1 MGRLSNRARSAD
13 RVSPRA
19 WSDGRFTIDDMVELF
34 AEAFL
39 ESLQEPDH
47 QEPEHRYDEDR
58 SLCVLADGRV
68 YVEHAAVGDTQTS
81 TKAVGEHDD
90 RDDDII
96 TEVRG
101 EGDLFSVAADGTHTA
116 IRGEADDWAATRK
129 DTETVTLVDSEGIDW
144 APLPQLDTLTRIRA
158 EADDWSS

>member
-1 MGRLSNRARSAD
+1 MA
-13 RVSPRA
+13 
-19 WSDGRFTIDDMVELF
+19 ELF

-39 ESLQEPDH
+39 ESLEEPER
-47 QEPEHRYDEDR
+47 QEPEHRYDEDL
-58 SLCVLADGRV
+58 SLCVLADGRA

-101 EGDLFSVAADGTHTA
+101 ETDAFTVADGGTHTA
-116 IRGEADDWAATRK
+116 IRGEADDWAATRR
-129 DTETVTLVDSEGIDW
+129 DTETITLVQSEGIDW
-144 APLPQLDTLTRIRA
+144 SPLPQLDTVTRIRA

>member
-1 MGRLSNRARSAD
+1 MSRLSNRARSAD

-58 SLCVLADGRV
+58 SLCVLATARCTSSTPRS
-68 YVEHAAVGDTQTS
+68 VEFHLLQAEELLKCDLAQVTPLL
-81 TKAVGEHDD
+81 DD
-90 RDDDII
+90 A
-96 TEVRG
+96 
-101 EGDLFSVAADGTHTA
+101 S
-116 IRGEADDWAATRK
+116 
-129 DTETVTLVDSEGIDW
+129 
-144 APLPQLDTLTRIRA
+144 
-158 EADDWSS
+158 